1 MRTYLQCVPCFV
13 RQTLEAVQMASDA
26 PAVHEQVMREVLH
39 RTSQMDLGDSPP
51 TMGQAIHRIIK
62 QITGVADPY
71 RDAKRRLNAFALRL
85 YDELAPQ
92 TDKAADPVSA
102 AVHLA
107 AAGNVVDLGVKS
119 GLDHD
124 QIRSA
129 VRGALDD
136 PLDPREVERFR
147 QAIAAARDILY
158 LGDNSGEI
166 VFDRMLIER
175 LPRENITFVV
185 RGEPIINDATMQD
198 AIETGMADL
207 VPVID
212 NGSDA
217 PGTILSDCSPEFRE
231 RFARADLIISKG
243 QGNYETLSEED
254 RPIFYL
260 LKVKCPVIAQDIGE
274 PVGTLILRRK

>member
-1 MRTYLQCVPCFV
+1 
-13 RQTLEAVQMASDA
+13 
-26 PAVHEQVMREVLH
+26 
-39 RTSQMDLGDSPP
+39 
-51 TMGQAIHRIIK
+51 
-62 QITGVADPY
+62 
-71 RDAKRRLNAFALRL
+71 
-85 YDELAPQ
+85 
-92 TDKAADPVSA
+92 
-102 AVHLA
+102 
-107 AAGNVVDLGVKS
+107 
-119 GLDHD
+119 
-124 QIRSA
+124 
-129 VRGALDD
+129 
-136 PLDPREVERFR
+136 
-147 QAIAAARDILY
+147 
-158 LGDNSGEI
+158 

>member
-1 MRTYLQCVPCFV
+1 VRTYLQCVPCFV

-129 VRGALDD
+129 ARWTTPSTPARSSDSGKPSPPPAISFTLATT
-136 PLDPREVERFR
+136 VER
-147 QAIAAARDILY
+147 L
-158 LGDNSGEI
+158 
-166 VFDRMLIER
+166 
-175 LPRENITFVV
+175 
-185 RGEPIINDATMQD
+185 
-198 AIETGMADL
+198 
-207 VPVID
+207 
-212 NGSDA
+212 
-217 PGTILSDCSPEFRE
+217 CST
-231 RFARADLIISKG
+231 A
-243 QGNYETLSEED
+243 
-254 RPIFYL
+254 
-260 LKVKCPVIAQDIGE
+260 C
-274 PVGTLILRRK
+274 